1 LYAFEISSDV
11 FSKSRLYHKVTLIGF
26 KMSTEMIDMSEKEEL
41 GIVCPVCDKANLL
54 VRSIMYSIPF
64 FNELA
69 MFSMQCPSCNF
80 IHNDV
85 FSAEQRKPARFTLH
99 VNRPA
104 LLRARVIRSS
114 SGTFRLPEFG
124 IDVEPGPAAESF
136 ITNVE
141 GVLQRTMSVVE
152 TAISFAEKAEEK
164 VNGAEILAKM
174 NRAIEGDFPFTL
186 VIEDPSGV
194 SGIIPDDMS
203 QVKYE
208 ELSIEEAS
216 KLKGAPFWIDAVRE
230 DYIAQK

>member
-1 LYAFEISSDV
+1 
-11 FSKSRLYHKVTLIGF
+11 
-26 KMSTEMIDMSEKEEL
+26 MSENEEL
-41 GIVCPVCDKANLL
+41 GIVCPTCNEANLL
-54 VRSIMYSIPF
+54 MRSMLYSIPF

-69 MFSMQCPSCNF
+69 LFSMECPSCNF
-80 IHNDV
+80 SHSDV

-99 VNRPA
+99 VNSIT
-104 LLRARVIRSS
+104 LLRARVVRSG

-152 TAISFAEKAEEK
+152 TAINFADKPEEKAK
-164 VNGAEILAKM
+164 GAEILANM
-174 NRAIEGDFPFTL
+174 NRAVEGEYPFTL
-186 VIEDPSGV
+186 VIEDPAGV
-194 SGIIPDDMS
+194 SGIIPEDMS

-216 KLKGAPFWIDAVRE
+216 QLKGAPFWIDTIRE
-230 DYIAQK
+230 DYTTQK

>member
-1 LYAFEISSDV
+1 
-11 FSKSRLYHKVTLIGF
+11 
-26 KMSTEMIDMSEKEEL
+26 MSESEGL
-41 GIVCPVCDKANLL
+41 GIVCPTCNEANLL
-54 VRSIMYSIPF
+54 MRSMLYSIPF

-69 MFSMQCPSCNF
+69 LFSMECPSCNF
-80 IHNDV
+80 SHNDV

-99 VNRPA
+99 VDTPA
-104 LLRARVIRSS
+104 LLRARVVRSG

-124 IDVEPGPAAESF
+124 IDVEPGPTAESF

-152 TAISFAEKAEEK
+152 TAIGFADKPEEKAK
-164 VNGAEILAKM
+164 GAEILANM
-174 NRAIEGDFPFTL
+174 NRAIGGEYPFTL
-186 VIEDPSGV
+186 VIEDPAGV

-216 KLKGAPFWIDAVRE
+216 QLKGAPFWIDTIRE
-230 DYIAQK
+230 DYTAQK

>member
-1 LYAFEISSDV
+1 
-11 FSKSRLYHKVTLIGF
+11 
-26 KMSTEMIDMSEKEEL
+26 
-41 GIVCPVCDKANLL
+41 
-54 VRSIMYSIPF
+54 
-64 FNELA
+64 
-69 MFSMQCPSCNF
+69 MFSMECPSCNF
-80 IHNDV
+80 SHNDV

-99 VNRPA
+99 VDDPV
-104 LLRARVIRSS
+104 LLRSRVVRSG

-152 TAISFAEKAEEK
+152 TAIGFAENPEEK
-164 VNGAEILAKM
+164 AKGAEILSQM

-186 VIEDPSGV
+186 VIEDPAGV

-203 QVKYE
+203 KVKHE

-216 KLKGAPFWIDAVRE
+216 KLKGAPFWIDSVRE
-230 DYIAQK
+230 EYAIKK